1 MKLNELNK
9 TFDKIILKHRISD
22 IIQDNIT
29 VYPTPISDDL
39 NVKCSIRNRKS
50 VITSFHQHAQ
60 MYGLEMLDTDESG
73 IAFELYDKKHD
84 TTLRFTNK
92 FIEENL
98 IDYKNQG
105 KKSINLEDIFRA
117 YDELPDVNKD
127 AVHGIKF
134 LYGNNIAEDDGVM
147 GWSQFLTDDFDFN
160 QIGIPHYL
168 FNHTEEIGNNYER
181 VLAHESAHCRDYPQI
196 SDKMKKS
203 LQKTKEGTGDMIDTL
218 NVMDL
223 TLKSKI
229 LTEKFT
235 ETYGG
240 YKDSVSNNAR
250 YLQQNGVSPTNSV
263 YRNKSSDYGATKD
276 WEDYAEASSM
286 VITGYR
292 NPDNPNA
299 TVRYNG
305 RAMQYREWV
314 TVHPYQAQY
323 LIKDLFGVNVG
334 VDEILKVG
342 KSTPLVPDSQTINEM
357 LEGILND

>member
-1 MKLNELNK
+1 MKLNEINK

-29 VYPTPISDDL
+29 VYPTSISDDL
-39 NVKCSIRNRKS
+39 NVKCSIWNRKS

-60 MYGLEMLDTDESG
+60 MYGLDMLDTDDSG
-73 IAFELYDKKHD
+73 IAFELYDKEHD
-84 TTLRFTNK
+84 TKLRFTKK

-105 KKSINLEDIFRA
+105 KKTINLEDIFSA
-117 YDELPDVNKD
+117 YNELPDVNKS
-127 AVHGIKF
+127 AVNVIKYLF
-134 LYGNNIAEDDGVM
+134 GNDMAEDEGVM
-147 GWSQFLTDDFDFN
+147 GWSQFMSEDLNFN

-168 FNHTEEIGNNYER
+168 FNHTNDTGNNYER
-181 VLAHESAHCRDYPQI
+181 VLAHESAHCRDYMQLTEGQKESI
-196 SDKMKKS
+196 
-203 LQKTKEGTGDMIDTL
+203 QKTKDGTGDLSDTI
-218 NVMDL
+218 NVMEL
-223 TLKSKI
+223 KLKSMMPK
-229 LTEKFT
+229 EKFR

-240 YKDSVSNNAR
+240 YSDSVTNNAR
-250 YLQQNGVSPTNSV
+250 YLQQNGVSPSASV
-263 YRNKSSDYGATKD
+263 SRNKSSDYGFKD

-323 LIKDLFGVNVG
+323 LIKDLFGVNVSI
-334 VDEILKVG
+334 DEILQVG
-342 KSTPLVPDSQTINEM
+342 KSTPLVPSSQTINE
-357 LEGILND
+357 LLDGILD